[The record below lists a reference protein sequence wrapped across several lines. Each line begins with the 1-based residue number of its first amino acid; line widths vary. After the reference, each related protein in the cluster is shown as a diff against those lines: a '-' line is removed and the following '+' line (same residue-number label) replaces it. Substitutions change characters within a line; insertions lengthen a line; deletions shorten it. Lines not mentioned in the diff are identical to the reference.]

1 MLLTRNLRLNGTT
14 IDPGEAVRTA
24 RDSARDLRDFQ
35 APDREDIKRAFEEVP
50 DRLEEAI
57 EAASESLRDA
67 GDAIRASVHEM
78 TAPPSRTR
86 MPSTRGWVAGIAFTT
101 AAVVLATWLFRR
113 FSSSTTR
120 LEDDDDFASLDRED
134 LDRAASEGMGT
145 APGASERRSSMTGEG
160 FLSPLDASRETGGSR
175 LTGVM
180 ADPSST
186 DVGGPDAVPA
196 GGISLPS
203 DRNA

>member
-1 MLLTRNLRLNGTT
+1 MLLSNLRLNGTT
-14 IDPGEAVRTA
+14 IDPAEAVRTA

-35 APDREDIKRAFEEVP
+35 APDRDDIKRAFEEVP

-120 LEDDDDFASLDRED
+120 LDDDDFASLDRED
-134 LDRAASEGMGT
+134 LDRAAGEGMGT

-160 FLSPLDASRETGGSR
+160 FLSPLDASRESGGTR

-180 ADPSST
+180 ADPSLS
-186 DVGGPDAVPA
+186 DVSSDAVPA
-196 GGISLPS
+196 GGMSLPS
-203 DRNA
+203 DRNV